1 MSFTSEYIKDLEVLI
16 GQFDVASIEKAI
28 DALWAAY
35 EKGNK
40 IFFFGNG
47 GSAAT
52 AMHIVNDI
60 VKGTTIEGRKAAR
73 AFCLSDNTS
82 LMMAIA
88 NDISYEDVFVHQL
101 KAYFDPGD
109 VAVGISGS
117 GNSGNVIKAIQ
128 YANDNGGVTIGLTG
142 FEGGKLKSLS
152 QINVHVSSKH
162 YGRIE
167 DLHTVIVHIFGYYF
181 MTRAKGQ
188 LG

>member
-1 MSFTSEYIKDLEVLI
+1 MSFAGGYIRDVHELV
-16 GQFDVASIEKAI
+16 GQADVAAIEKAV

-35 EKGNK
+35 ANGNK

-60 VKGTTIEGRKAAR
+60 VKGTTLKGRKAAR

-82 LMMAIA
+82 LMMAVA
-88 NDISYEDVFVHQL
+88 NDISYEDIFVHQL

-117 GNSGNVIKAIQ
+117 GNSENVLRAIQ
-128 YANDNGGVTIGLTG
+128 YANENSGVTIGLTG
-142 FEGGKLKSLS
+142 FDGGKLQSFS

-162 YGRIE
+162 YGKIE
-167 DLHTVIVHIFGYYF
+167 DLHMIICHVFGYYF
-181 MTRAKGQ
+181 MKRASESKK
-188 LG
+188 